1 MAETI
6 HLEQPKIE
14 TETTICNTTYIVG
27 GYFASEGVTVSE
39 KIKKLLDN
47 EIVHQNV

>member
-6 HLEQPKIE
+6 QAEQPKIE
-14 TETTICNTTYIVG
+14 TESRIGNTTYIVG

-47 EIVHQNV
+47 EIVNQNV